1 MPCSIPV
8 GTALKPASSAR
19 RVTSFGNGCR
29 GEIDLRDRQAHQRVA
44 HGAADDARLF
54 TVAIERIEH
63 FRDVPLAEQMLERG
77 ARPCVDAGRRHGFAA
92 GASKP
97 PGTRRPFSR
106 CAGR

>member
-1 MPCSIPV
+1 MLDPGRHRLEAGEL
-8 GTALKPASSAR
+8 GTARHLVRNS
-19 RVTSFGNGCR
+19 GR

-54 TVAIERIEH
+54 SVAIQRVEH
-63 FRDVPLAEQMLERG
+63 FRDVTVAEQRLEGG
-77 ARPCVDAGRRHGFAA
+77 ARPCADAVRRHGFAA

-97 PGTRRPFSR
+97 PGTRRPFSI